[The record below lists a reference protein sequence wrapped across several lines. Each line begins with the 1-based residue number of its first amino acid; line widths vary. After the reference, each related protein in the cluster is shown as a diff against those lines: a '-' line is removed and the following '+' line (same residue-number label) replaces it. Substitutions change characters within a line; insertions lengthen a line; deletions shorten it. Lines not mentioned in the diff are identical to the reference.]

1 VKNEERMSFIKRS
14 VVNLDL
20 SVEDLPSWMSGN
32 TKADPAA
39 CADSEL
45 EDAKESD
52 PKVEDSKQ
60 GE

>member
-1 VKNEERMSFIKRS
+1 MSFIKRS